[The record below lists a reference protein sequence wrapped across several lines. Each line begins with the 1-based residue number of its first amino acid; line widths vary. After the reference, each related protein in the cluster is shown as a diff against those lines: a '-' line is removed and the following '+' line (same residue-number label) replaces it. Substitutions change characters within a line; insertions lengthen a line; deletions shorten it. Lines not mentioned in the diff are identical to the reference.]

1 MWKCNVR
8 PRSGVFAVMTLLKKI
23 GRGLV
28 WGMFLLAGLLKSAA
42 GASPEVREWT
52 VDGVTREA
60 LIYRPAGKAAAAGGA
75 PVIFAFHGHGGNM
88 RQAARSFG
96 LHEEWPEAVVI
107 YPQGLKTP
115 GLLTDPEGKRTG
127 WQSVP
132 RAQEG
137 RDLKFFD
144 AMLASLRSEG
154 GIDGKRIYATGH
166 SNGGGFTYLL
176 WAERPEVFAAFAP
189 VAATPSVTAAPMV
202 PKPVIHLAGK
212 TDPLVKFAWQEKT
225 INYVRKL
232 NVCGEGV
239 PWAADASCTFYPSA
253 KGAPVV
259 TFIHDGGHKYPSE
272 APALIVK
279 FFKETRLP

>member
-1 MWKCNVR
+1 
-8 PRSGVFAVMTLLKKI
+8 MTIFKKI
-23 GRGLV
+23 VRGLV
-28 WGMFLLAGLLKSAA
+28 WSMLLVAGLSKA
-42 GASPEVREWT
+42 GADTSPEIREWT

-60 LIYRPAGKAAAAGGA
+60 LIYRPAGKAAAGGA

-88 RQAARSFG
+88 RQAARSFR

-115 GLLTDPEGKRTG
+115 GALTDPEGRRSG
-127 WQSVP
+127 WQAVP

-144 AMLASLRSEG
+144 AMLASLRAEG

-189 VAATPSVTAAPMV
+189 VAATPSVTSPPMV

-212 TDPLVKFAWQEKT
+212 TDPLVKFSWQERT
-225 INYVRKL
+225 INYARKL
-232 NVCGEGV
+232 NACGAGV
-239 PWAADASCTFYPSA
+239 PWPRDSSCTLYTSE

-259 TFIHDGGHKYPSE
+259 TFIHEGGHKYPSE

-279 FFKETRLP
+279 FFKETSLP